1 MPYYEYHMEGKPYNR
16 RSIRVQGFDY
26 TRAGAYFVTICAWKR
41 ACIFGKAAESG
52 IVLLRTGEIVE
63 EEWLHTAVIRPYVTL
78 DEFTVMPNH
87 FHGIL
92 WLLRDEQGTAR
103 RAPTIERF
111 GKPITGSLPTIIGA
125 FKAAVTRRINAPRTS
140 GKGEVWQRGYYEH
153 VIRDDASLNRI
164 REYIIN
170 NPLNWEF
177 DRENR
182 DRKGED
188 KFYRWLA
195 SFKARPTGKM

>member
-1 MPYYEYHMEGKPYNR
+1 MR
-16 RSIRVQGFDY
+16 Q
-26 TRAGAYFVTICAWKR
+26 
-41 ACIFGKAAESG
+41 
-52 IVLLRTGEIVE
+52 GEIVA
-63 EEWLHTAVIRPYVTL
+63 EEWLNTAVIRPYVTL

-103 RAPTIERF
+103 RAPTMERF
-111 GKPITGSLPTIIGA
+111 GKPVKGSLPTIIGA
-125 FKAAVTRRINAPRTS
+125 FKAAVTRRINALRNS

-195 SFKARPTGKM
+195 SFKTRPTAKM

>member
-1 MPYYEYHMEGKPYNR
+1 
-16 RSIRVQGFDY
+16 
-26 TRAGAYFVTICAWKR
+26 
-41 ACIFGKAAESG
+41 
-52 IVLLRTGEIVE
+52 LRHGEIVA
-63 EEWLHTAVIRPYVTL
+63 EEWLNTAVIRPYVTL

-103 RAPTIERF
+103 RAPTMEGF
-111 GKPITGSLPTIIGA
+111 GKPVRGSLPTIIGA
-125 FKAAVTRRINAPRTS
+125 FKAAVTRRINALRNS

-170 NPLNWEF
+170 NPCSWEL
-177 DRENR
+177 DRENTHR
-182 DRKGED
+182 IGDN
-188 KFYRWLA
+188 KFYQWLA
-195 SFKARPTGKM
+195 SFKDRPPWPIK

>member
-1 MPYYEYHMEGKPYNR
+1 MR
-16 RSIRVQGFDY
+16 Q
-26 TRAGAYFVTICAWKR
+26 
-41 ACIFGKAAESG
+41 
-52 IVLLRTGEIVE
+52 GEIVA
-63 EEWLHTAVIRPYVTL
+63 EEWLNTAVIRPYVTL

-92 WLLRDEQGTAR
+92 WVNETSKQGTAR
-103 RAPTIERF
+103 RAPTMERF
-111 GKPITGSLPTIIGA
+111 GKPVTKSLPTIIGA
-125 FKAAVTRRINAPRTS
+125 FKAAVTRRINALRNS

-164 REYIIN
+164 REYIMH

-177 DRENR
+177 DRENL

-188 KFYRWLA
+188 KFYGWLA
-195 SFKARPTGKM
+195 SFKTRPTGKM

>member
-1 MPYYEYHMEGKPYNR
+1 M
-16 RSIRVQGFDY
+16 
-26 TRAGAYFVTICAWKR
+26 TICAWKR

-52 IVLLRTGEIVE
+52 IVLLRTGEIVK
-63 EEWLHTAVIRPYVTL
+63 EEWLHTAVIRPYVAL
-78 DEFTVMPNH
+78 DVFTVMPNH
-87 FHGIL
+87 FHGVL
-92 WLLRDEQGTAR
+92 WLGMDEKGTAR
-103 RAPTIERF
+103 RAPTMERF
-111 GKPITGSLPTIIGA
+111 GKPVRGSLPTIIGA
-125 FKAAVTRRINAPRTS
+125 FKAAATRRINALRNS
-140 GKGEVWQRGYYEH
+140 GKSEVWQRGYYEH
-153 VIRDDASLNRI
+153 VIRDDESLKRI